1 MSVPLIILIVII
13 VAIVGF
19 VILLYNGLIQ
29 RRLRVDEAFAQIE
42 VQLKRRH
49 DLIPNLVDAV
59 KGYMDFEQKVLTD
72 VTNARA
78 DAVAAGAQGPAAQA
92 QAENVLTGALRSLFA
107 VVENYPQLKAN
118 ENVLSLQ
125 EQLTTTE
132 NQIGFS
138 RQHYNA
144 TVLDYNTGIQTF
156 PAVLIAG
163 MFGFTKRDFFDAE
176 AEADGPERR
185 PGLRLDGPGLAG
197 RAATGRS
204 ARSAGIRRRPAPA
217 EAPERARRRGRRR
230 RPRWPPRSTAR
241 SPPTSGTRS
250 CSPPGSCSSSACS
263 G

>member
-1 MSVPLIILIVII
+1 MNWPLIIVIAIVVIVIL
-13 VAIVGF
+13 A
-19 VILLYNGLIQ
+19 VILLYNGLVQ
-29 RRLRVDEAFAQIE
+29 KRLRVDEALAQIQ

-49 DLIPNLVDAV
+49 DLIPNLVNAV
-59 KGYMDFEQKVLTD
+59 RGYMEFEQKVLTD

-78 DAVAAGAQGPAAQA
+78 SAIAAGAQGPAAQA

-144 TVLDYNTGIQTF
+144 SVLDYNTSIQTF

-163 MFGFTKRDFFDAE
+163 ILGFVKREFFEAE
-176 AEADGPERR
+176 AEAQTVPTVDLTLGGAAP
-185 PGLRLDGPGLAG
+185 
-197 RAATGRS
+197 ATG
-204 ARSAGIRRRPAPA
+204 AMPTAAPPVAPPAAPPAPPA
-217 EAPERARRRGRRR
+217 APPAA
-230 RPRWPPRSTAR
+230 PPPAADAGASGDPNAG
-241 SPPTSGTRS
+241 PPAG
-250 CSPPGSCSSSACS
+250 
-263 G
+263 